1 VFFVDPIAVV
11 VVVVFLAVAG
21 RIRSPVGLPLSV
33 PRVEGFSEFL
43 QNALTGLR
51 MQSLVFWM
59 NLQLVF
65 EVTVVRNLPG
75 FLPHLM
81 GVVVSD
87 VPEFAG
93 RPPVPVER
101 VLYL

>member
-1 VFFVDPIAVV
+1 
-11 VVVVFLAVAG
+11 
-21 RIRSPVGLPLSV
+21 
-33 PRVEGFSEFL
+33 
-43 QNALTGLR
+43 
-51 MQSLVFWM
+51 M

>member
-1 VFFVDPIAVV
+1 STVTVRVS
-11 VVVVFLAVAG
+11 LA
-21 RIRSPVGLPLSV
+21 V

-51 MQSLVFWM
+51 MQSFVLGVTF
-59 NLQLVF
+59 QLVF
-65 EVTVVRNLPG
+65 EVAVVRNLTRL
-75 FLPHLM
+75 LPQLA

-93 RPPVPVER
+93 VPPVQVEHF
-101 VLYL
+101 L